1 MDELKRDFSV
11 LYVCE
16 NCNKATPPPT
26 HCGKAMQVEVKKSTI
41 NWICWKG
48 EHTPC
53 CGKESFF
60 AYDNC
65 CVDPNLVMQLQK
77 VLV

>member
-1 MDELKRDFSV
+1 MEELKRDFSA

-16 NCNKATPPPT
+16 SCNNSTQPPT
-26 HCGKAMQVEVKKSTI
+26 HCGKAMEIQVIDGNI

-53 CGKESFF
+53 CGKESSFVN
-60 AYDNC
+60 DNC
-65 CVDPNLVMQLQK
+65 CEEPNLVMKLQK
-77 VLV
+77 VLI